1 MTVIFTLTYLAR
13 GSSKEVKTFDVAS
26 MHSSHREESHMPDD
40 ARGSVQIWRV
50 EDYELVDWPKNR
62 YGIFFQGDSYVV
74 LYTYGKLNDKF
85 IIYYW
90 LVCCIHYHIQY
101 NTIPHHTTP
110 YHTIPYHTIPYHTIP
125 TIPYHTIPYLP
136 YHTIPYHTIPYHTIP
151 HHTTTIDL
159 Q

>member
-90 LVCCIHYHIQY
+90 LVCCIHYRIIQY

-110 YHTIPYHTIPYHTIP
+110 HHTTPHHTIPYHTC
-125 TIPYHTIPYLP
+125 
-136 YHTIPYHTIPYHTIP
+136 HTIPYHTIPYHTIP

-159 Q
+159 QQF